1 MKTVTLAQQLNAFAS
16 GQIMDSDGSTGS
28 CYNFYDWFCKDSSLK
43 AKAHALFP
51 KVKRFL
57 AAHPEINI
65 LSTYVF
71 FKNNCPMLG
80 SLYDDF
86 RIVDI
91 ESGNVLFTVTP
102 QRVINP
108 GRINP
113 GYRYGNIPRETKSE
127 IWGRSNDFKEPL
139 KVGKTFSDLFK

>member
-1 MKTVTLAQQLNAFAS
+1 MKATLAQQLNAFAS
-16 GQIMDSDGSTGS
+16 GRIMDSDGTTGS
-28 CYNFYDWFCKDSSLK
+28 CYNFYDWFCKDSSLER
-43 AKAHALFP
+43 KAHALFP

-57 AAHPEINI
+57 AAYPEIDI

-71 FKNNCPMLG
+71 FKNNCPMVG

-102 QRVINP
+102 SRVIKTGN
-108 GRINP
+108 R
-113 GYRYGNIPRETKSE
+113 RYAHSQRQTESE
-127 IWGRSNDFKEPL
+127 IWARSNDFKEPI

>member
-1 MKTVTLAQQLNAFAS
+1 MKTTLAAQLNAFES
-16 GQIMDSDGSTGS
+16 GQIMDSDGTVGN
-28 CYNFYDWFCKDSSLK
+28 CFNFYDWFCKDSSLER
-43 AKAHALFP
+43 KAHALFP
-51 KVKRFL
+51 RVKRFL
-57 AAHPEINI
+57 KEHPEIDTQ
-65 LSTYVF
+65 STYVF
-71 FKNNCPMLG
+71 FKNNCPVVG

-102 QRVINP
+102 FRVINP
-108 GRINP
+108 GK
-113 GYRYGNIPRETKSE
+113 RYGHSYRETKSE

>member
-1 MKTVTLAQQLNAFAS
+1 MKATLAQQLNAFAS
-16 GQIMDSDGSTGS
+16 GRIMDSDGTTGS
-28 CYNFYDWFCKDSSLK
+28 CYNFYDWFCADSSLER
-43 AKAHALFP
+43 KAHALFP

-57 AAHPEINI
+57 AAHPEIDI

-71 FKNNCPMLG
+71 FKNNCPMVG

-102 QRVINP
+102 HRVINP
-108 GRINP
+108 GRSNP
-113 GYRYGNIPRETKSE
+113 GYRYGNIPRETESE

>member
-51 KVKRFL
+51 KVKKFV
-57 AAHPEINI
+57 AAYPEIDI

-71 FKNNCPMLG
+71 FKNNCPGAG

-86 RIVDI
+86 RICNDN
-91 ESGNVLFTVTP
+91 EVLFTV
-102 QRVINP
+102 
-108 GRINP
+108 
-113 GYRYGNIPRETKSE
+113 IPKCSHSGQAE
-127 IWGRSNDFKEPL
+127 IWGKNDSGHFECL
-139 KVGKTFSDLFK
+139 KRAETFSKLFS